1 MNESLSGG
9 QPEEDAICY
18 ICGQPAGGGEMLNG
32 AHLLCA
38 WGLTDRQRQLK
49 QLPRRRGLFPSIEGL
64 QASQGADPED

>member
-1 MNESLSGG
+1 MNESLNRE
-9 QPEEDAICY
+9 QPGEDAICY

-64 QASQGADPED
+64 QASQGADREG